1 MNLPNVKALF
11 TDPDYQA
18 PTTITKQHLKS
29 EIYEA
34 YQASQHQ
41 LQMAREELLP
51 AGLFGGL
58 ITALLIGAILN

>member
-1 MNLPNVKALF
+1 MNLPNVTALL
-11 TDPDYQA
+11 TDPDNKA
-18 PTTITKQHLKS
+18 TTITKQHLKS

>member
-1 MNLPNVKALF
+1 MNLPNVTSLF
-11 TDPDYQA
+11 ADPNSS
-18 PTTITKQHLKS
+18 TSTLTKQDLKKD
-29 EIYEA
+29 IYEA

>member
-1 MNLPNVKALF
+1 MELPNVTALL
-11 TDPDYQA
+11 TDPDYKA
-18 PTTITKQHLKS
+18 TTITKQHLKS

-41 LQMAREELLP
+41 LQTAREELLP

>member
-1 MNLPNVKALF
+1 MNLSNVKSLF
-11 TDPDYQA
+11 ADPDYQA
-18 PTTITKQHLKS
+18 AITITKQHLKS

-34 YQASQHQ
+34 YQATQHQ

-58 ITALLIGAILN
+58 ITALLIGAVTN